1 MQLTY
6 CIEKGSSKH
15 MYNKF
20 SESMERY
27 AINISKNM
35 YNCQAA
41 LKQKCTNVQ
50 QYIQSNMVRVII
62 LALLEHFYIL
72 ISMHELEF
80 LSYDSTLTFLQG
92 LVPGYSRL
100 CPIWFH
106 FLFPRSDGLRIQ
118 RPAGMWP
125 SEQKDYCSTW
135 TGGNLT
141 NICSA
146 ESKKKSAKLLNMMPM
161 IFAQPSFVPSISYEN
176 L

>member
-1 MQLTY
+1 
-6 CIEKGSSKH
+6 
-15 MYNKF
+15 MYTKF
-20 SESMERY
+20 TESMERY

-35 YNCQAA
+35 YNWQAA
-41 LKQKCTNVQ
+41 SKKKYMNVQ
-50 QYIQSNMVRVII
+50 QDTQNNMVRVVIH
-62 LALLEHFYIL
+62 ALLLNSHKYAWTEIW
-72 ISMHELEF
+72 
-80 LSYDSTLTFLQG
+80 SYDSTLTFLQG

-118 RPAGMWP
+118 RPAGMW
-125 SEQKDYCSTW
+125 SFEQKDYCSTW

-141 NICSA
+141 YTCTA